1 MLGFFEI
8 GEDRLVR
15 PAPVAEL
22 RPSVVV
28 ERIAAHIHH
37 AVDRTRSAKSLA
49 SRDRERAAVEVRLR
63 FGVEPPT
70 VAGVVEELH
79 EAHWNI
85 DPHRIVGWAGF
96 QQQDLRVRVLGEP
109 VGHYATGRTS
119 ADDDVVVIGHS
130 APP

>member
-1 MLGFFEI
+1 MPLI
-8 GEDRLVR
+8 
-15 PAPVAEL
+15 EL
-22 RPSVVV
+22 DPPRVLPRGTGS
-28 ERIAAHIHH
+28 ER
-37 AVDRTRSAKSLA
+37 
-49 SRDRERAAVEVRLR
+49 AVEVRLR
-63 FGVEPPT
+63 FGIEPPT
-70 VAGVVEELH
+70 VPRVVEELH
-79 EAHWNI
+79 EAHRNI